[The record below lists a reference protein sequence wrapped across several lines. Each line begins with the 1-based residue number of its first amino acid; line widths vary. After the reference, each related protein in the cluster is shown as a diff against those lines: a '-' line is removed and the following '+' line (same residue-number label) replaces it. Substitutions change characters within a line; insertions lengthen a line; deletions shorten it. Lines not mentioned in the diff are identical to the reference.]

1 MFLALGL
8 TGCLSCGP
16 AWHSPA
22 PPRARSAS
30 AQRQGARGRARVLCH
45 ILRAGRAPPAGYGER
60 VGASAGRLRAA
71 GARPE
76 KAGGSG
82 AAPRPT
88 RAPRPPP
95 PVSCSPFS
103 FSTPC
108 ARASSRSLNDAQVPP
123 GAALFISLPPPKRD
137 SPSSASPVLLPL
149 GRGFGVKR
157 PQGLGKGSPLQNFQ
171 LLIPLV
177 SSQNRGNFPSH
188 LPAGAPRPLGKR
200 PQSASLAVLT
210 SCLGAGF
217 PGRMRDIFISSLSD
231 STRVSSGKTRGHSS
245 TSELRR
251 G

>member
-1 MFLALGL
+1 MTHRSPPVPPFLFHF
-8 TGCLSCGP
+8 P
-16 AWHSPA
+16 
-22 PPRARSAS
+22 
-30 AQRQGARGRARVLCH
+30 
-45 ILRAGRAPPAGYGER
+45 LRNVTLLP
-60 VGASAGRLRAA
+60 
-71 GARPE
+71 ARP
-76 KAGGSG
+76 
-82 AAPRPT
+82 
-88 RAPRPPP
+88 
-95 PVSCSPFS
+95 
-103 FSTPC
+103 
-108 ARASSRSLNDAQVPP
+108 
-123 GAALFISLPPPKRD
+123 
-137 SPSSASPVLLPL
+137 SPVLLPL

>member
-137 SPSSASPVLLPL
+137 SPSSASVSSPLAARQGVWGEKATGFGERVSVTEFPITHSFGLFPESGQLPL
-149 GRGFGVKR
+149 PPSSGRA
-157 PQGLGKGSPLQNFQ
+157 P
-171 LLIPLV
+171 
-177 SSQNRGNFPSH
+177 
-188 LPAGAPRPLGKR
+188 APREAAAVSESGGPHVVPGCRLPGANEGHFYQFFIGLDSGFLWQDAR
-200 PQSASLAVLT
+200 PFLHV
-210 SCLGAGF
+210 
-217 PGRMRDIFISSLSD
+217 
-231 STRVSSGKTRGHSS
+231 
-245 TSELRR
+245 
-251 G
+251 